1 MCSFQSLL
9 LYLSLSDCLSIGD
22 LAVVREAAWEAR
34 NEWYDI
40 GLGLGVSADD
50 LDEIKE
56 DNLRNCK
63 ACFRDMLKV
72 WLRRSQPSPSWK
84 ELVKVLRSPVIGY
97 GELADRLQS
106 RCV

>member
-1 MCSFQSLL
+1 M
-9 LYLSLSDCLSIGD
+9 YLSFSDCLSISD
-22 LAVVREAAWEAR
+22 LVVVREAAWEAR

-56 DNLRNCK
+56 DNPRNCK

-72 WLRRSQPSPSWK
+72 WLRRSQPCPSWK
-84 ELVKVLRSPVIGY
+84 EIVKVLRSPVIGY